1 MCAIYIKTDILPPVK
16 CLRWDERKRYLRWTN
31 ERNRD
36 TKKGP
41 QFDDNNLTTLFY
53 AIIFNQPD
61 IVKDVL
67 EIKQKIKDEIYPKGV
82 AMNQD
87 EVEFYHNEFKKLNVK
102 ARKLADLE

>member
-1 MCAIYIKTDILPPVK
+1 MGQKKVVSTISPKKVI
-16 CLRWDERKRYLRWTN
+16 
-31 ERNRD
+31 RD

-41 QFDDNNLTTLFY
+41 QFDNNNLTTLLY
-53 AIIFNQPD
+53 AIIFNQPE

-67 EIKQKIKDEIYPKGV
+67 EIKNLIKDEVYAKGV

-87 EVEFYHNEFKKLNVK
+87 KVEFYHNEFKKLNVK

>member
-1 MCAIYIKTDILPPVK
+1 MG
-16 CLRWDERKRYLRWTN
+16 RKKAVSTISPKKV
-31 ERNRD
+31 NRD

-67 EIKQKIKDEIYPKGV
+67 EIKQKIKDEVYPKGV